1 MHSHHSHSGSF
12 CKHAAGTLEEVVLE
26 AIKKG
31 FKIYGLSEHVPR
43 YRERDLYPEEKRFGV
58 ENLGKQFDAYVAEA
72 QRLKEAYADKITLL
86 VGAET
91 DFITDLDYSALHS
104 LLDKHG
110 DHIEYLV
117 GSVHHV
123 NEQPIDF
130 DRDTWQQCLSSFSAA
145 PADGMDLDGLDEGEP
160 PYTAY
165 LSSYFDSQFTFMERF
180 RPEVIG
186 HFDLCRLYVPLMRL
200 NNPKYE
206 GVWAKV
212 ERNIDFAI
220 GYGAC
225 FELNA
230 AAFRKGW
237 KDAYPG
243 EDVLKLIISKGGRL
257 CLSDDSHGPSA
268 VGLNFHLLYDYMV
281 RMGVRDLWYLERHDE
296 RNVAGRKVR
305 AVQYNGD
312 WQEDPFWS
320 QFGPEL
326 ERGL

>member
-1 MHSHHSHSGSF
+1 M
-12 CKHAAGTLEEVVLE
+12 
-26 AIKKG
+26 
-31 FKIYGLSEHVPR
+31 
-43 YRERDLYPEEKRFGV
+43 
-58 ENLGKQFDAYVAEA
+58 
-72 QRLKEAYADKITLL
+72 L

-104 LLDKHG
+104 LLDKHE
-110 DHIEYLV
+110 DNIEYLV

-123 NEQPIDF
+123 NERPIDF
-130 DRDTWQQCLSSFSAA
+130 DRDTWQQCLSSFSAG
-145 PADGMDLDGLDEGEP
+145 PADGMDLDDTGEP

-186 HFDLCRLYVPLMRL
+186 HFDLCRLYVPLMRF

-243 EDVLKLIISKGGRL
+243 EDVLKVPPFFQLWKSGSDWLTSLQLIISKGGRL
-257 CLSDDSHGPSA
+257 VLSDDSHGPAA

-281 RMGVRDLWYLERHDE
+281 RMGVRDLWYLEQHDE
-296 RNVAGRKVR
+296 RNVGGRKIR

-312 WQEDPFWS
+312 WKEDPFWS

>member
-1 MHSHHSHSGSF
+1 MVCQSTSLVTASGTFIRKRYAS
-12 CKHAAGTLEEVVLE
+12 TLPQ
-26 AIKKG
+26 
-31 FKIYGLSEHVPR
+31 VPLPVQETISLTL
-43 YRERDLYPEEKRFGV
+43 YDLQYNFGV
-58 ENLGKQFDAYVAEA
+58 ENLSKQFDAYVAEA
-72 QRLKEAYADKITLL
+72 NRLKEAYADKITLL

-110 DHIEYLV
+110 DSVEYLV

-123 NEQPIDF
+123 NELPIDF
-130 DRDTWQQCLSSFSAA
+130 DRDTWQQCLSSFSAGS
-145 PADGMDLDGLDEGEP
+145 ADGMDLDEEEP

-200 NNPKYE
+200 NNPKYH
-206 GVWAKV
+206 GIWAKV

-243 EDVLKLIISKGGRL
+243 EDVLKVPP
-257 CLSDDSHGPSA
+257 HFP
-268 VGLNFHLLYDYMV
+268 
-281 RMGVRDLWYLERHDE
+281 LW
-296 RNVAGRKVR
+296 
-305 AVQYNGD
+305 
-312 WQEDPFWS
+312 
-320 QFGPEL
+320 
-326 ERGL
+326 